1 MNIID
6 TSSGTTSINKSCGSI
21 KNIPL
26 FRTKGIQYQID
37 IHKFENIIF
46 QSISSVAFFNEFESL
61 KNKNVFSMGK
71 STQDYLL
78 KQGIK
83 SVCPSIPGSEELK
96 KLLSKNKKSG
106 NYLIVKGENG
116 LNEISNYLNSTN
128 KYVEEIN
135 CYKRFKL
142 ESYENVRNEFYDADA
157 IIFPSTYAFKIFFE
171 EIYSTKVKAKLFGIS
186 KRIIDYISSYDLDP
200 DFIDYFSKD
209 ITESIKDSI

>member
-1 MNIID
+1 
-6 TSSGTTSINKSCGSI
+6 
-21 KNIPL
+21 
-26 FRTKGIQYQID
+26 
-37 IHKFENIIF
+37 
-46 QSISSVAFFNEFESL
+46 
-61 KNKNVFSMGK
+61 MGK
-71 STQDYLL
+71 STQDYLS
-78 KQGIK
+78 KQGVK

-116 LNEISNYLNSTN
+116 LNEISNYLNSSN
-128 KYVEEIN
+128 ECVEEIN

-142 ESYENVRNEFYDADA
+142 ESYENVRNEFYNADA
-157 IIFPSTYAFKIFFE
+157 VIFPSTYAFKIFFE

-186 KRIIDYISSYDLDP
+186 KRIIDYISSYDLDS

>member
-6 TSSGTTSINKSCGSI
+6 TSSGNSSMHKSCGSI

-26 FRTKGIQYQID
+26 FKTKEIQYHID

-46 QSISSVAFFNEFESL
+46 QSISSAAFFNELDSL

-71 STQDYLL
+71 STQDYLS
-78 KQGIK
+78 KQGVK

-116 LNEISNYLNSTN
+116 LSETSNYLNSSN
-128 KYVEEIN
+128 EYVEEIN

-142 ESYENVRNEFYDADA
+142 ESYENVRNEFYNADA
-157 IIFPSTYAFKIFFE
+157 IIFPKHLCF
-171 EIYSTKVKAKLFGIS
+171 
-186 KRIIDYISSYDLDP
+186 
-200 DFIDYFSKD
+200 
-209 ITESIKDSI
+209 

>member
-26 FRTKGIQYQID
+26 FRTEGIQYQID

-46 QSISSVAFFNEFESL
+46 QSISSAAFFNEFESL

-71 STQDYLL
+71 STQDYLS
-78 KQGIK
+78 KQGVK

-116 LNEISNYLNSTN
+116 LNEISNYLNSSN
-128 KYVEEIN
+128 EYVEEIN

-186 KRIIDYISSYDLDP
+186 KRIIDYISSYNLDS

>member
-1 MNIID
+1 
-6 TSSGTTSINKSCGSI
+6 
-21 KNIPL
+21 
-26 FRTKGIQYQID
+26 
-37 IHKFENIIF
+37 
-46 QSISSVAFFNEFESL
+46 
-61 KNKNVFSMGK
+61 MGK
-71 STQDYLL
+71 STQDYLS

-96 KLLSKNKKSG
+96 KLLSKNKKGG

-116 LNEISNYLNSTN
+116 LNEILNYLNSSN
-128 KYVEEIN
+128 EYVEEIN

-186 KRIIDYISSYDLDP
+186 KRIIDYISSYDLDS

>member
-1 MNIID
+1 MH
-6 TSSGTTSINKSCGSI
+6 KSCGSI

-26 FRTKGIQYQID
+26 FKTKEIQYHID

-46 QSISSVAFFNEFESL
+46 QSMSSAAFFNELESL

-71 STQDYLL
+71 STQDYLS
-78 KQGIK
+78 KQGVK

-116 LNEISNYLNSTN
+116 LSETSNYLNSSN
-128 KYVEEIN
+128 EYVEEIN

-186 KRIIDYISSYDLDP
+186 KRIIDYISSYDLDS

>member
-1 MNIID
+1 MH
-6 TSSGTTSINKSCGSI
+6 KSCRSI

-26 FRTKGIQYQID
+26 FKTKEIQYHID

-46 QSISSVAFFNEFESL
+46 QSISSAAFFNELESL

-71 STQDYLL
+71 STQDYLS
-78 KQGIK
+78 KQGVK

-96 KLLSKNKKSG
+96 KLLSKNKKSS

-116 LNEISNYLNSTN
+116 LSEISNYLNSSN
-128 KYVEEIN
+128 EYVEEIN

-142 ESYENVRNEFYDADA
+142 ESYENVKNEFYDADA

-186 KRIIDYISSYDLDP
+186 KRIIDYISSYDLDS

>member
-1 MNIID
+1 MH
-6 TSSGTTSINKSCGSI
+6 KSCRSI

-26 FRTKGIQYQID
+26 FKTKEIQYHID

-46 QSISSVAFFNEFESL
+46 QSISSAAFFNELESL

-71 STQDYLL
+71 STQDYLS
-78 KQGIK
+78 KQGVK

-96 KLLSKNKKSG
+96 KLLSKNKKSS

-116 LNEISNYLNSTN
+116 LSEISNYLNSSN
-128 KYVEEIN
+128 EYVEEIN

-186 KRIIDYISSYDLDP
+186 KRIIDYISSYDLDS

>member
-6 TSSGTTSINKSCGSI
+6 TSSGNSSMHKSCGSI

-26 FRTKGIQYQID
+26 FKTKEIQYQID

-46 QSISSVAFFNEFESL
+46 QSISSAAFFDEFESL
-61 KNKNVFSMGK
+61 KNKNVFSMGR
-71 STQDYLL
+71 STQDYLS

-96 KLLSKNKKSG
+96 KLLSKNKRGG

-116 LNEISNYLNSTN
+116 LNEIFNYLISSNE
-128 KYVEEIN
+128 YVEEIN

-142 ESYENVRNEFYDADA
+142 ESYENIRNEFYDADA

-171 EIYSTKVKAKLFGIS
+171 EIYSTKIKAKLFGIS
-186 KRIIDYISSYDLDP
+186 KRIIDYISSYDLDS
-200 DFIDYFSKD
+200 DFIDYFSED
-209 ITESIKDSI
+209 IIELIKDSI

>member
-1 MNIID
+1 MH
-6 TSSGTTSINKSCGSI
+6 KSCGSI

-26 FRTKGIQYQID
+26 FKTKEIQYHID

-46 QSISSVAFFNEFESL
+46 QSISSAAFFNELDSL

-71 STQDYLL
+71 STQDYLS

-116 LNEISNYLNSTN
+116 LNEISNYLNSSN
-128 KYVEEIN
+128 EYVEEIN

-142 ESYENVRNEFYDADA
+142 ESYENVRNEFYNADA

-186 KRIIDYISSYDLDP
+186 KRITDYISSYDLDS

-209 ITESIKDSI
+209 ISESIKDSI

>member
-6 TSSGTTSINKSCGSI
+6 TISGNSSMHKSCGSI

-26 FRTKGIQYQID
+26 FRTMGIQYQID

-46 QSISSVAFFNEFESL
+46 QSTSSAAFFIEYESL

-71 STQDYLL
+71 STKDYLS
-78 KQGIK
+78 KQGVK
-83 SVCPSIPGSEELK
+83 SVCPSIPGSAELK
-96 KLLSKNKKSG
+96 KLLSKNKKGG

-116 LNEISNYLNSTN
+116 LNEILNYLNSSN
-128 KYVEEIN
+128 EYVEEIN

-142 ESYENVRNEFYDADA
+142 ENYENVRNEFYDADA

-186 KRIIDYISSYDLDP
+186 KRIIDYISSYDLDS

>member
-1 MNIID
+1 MH
-6 TSSGTTSINKSCGSI
+6 KSCGSI

-26 FRTKGIQYQID
+26 FKTKEIQYYID

-46 QSISSVAFFNEFESL
+46 QSMSSAAFFNELESL

-71 STQDYLL
+71 STQDYLS
-78 KQGIK
+78 KQGVK

-116 LNEISNYLNSTN
+116 LNEISNYLNSSN
-128 KYVEEIN
+128 EYVEEIN

-142 ESYENVRNEFYDADA
+142 ESYENVRNEFYNADA

-186 KRIIDYISSYDLDP
+186 KRITDYISSYDLDS

>member
-1 MNIID
+1 MH
-6 TSSGTTSINKSCGSI
+6 KSCRSI

-26 FRTKGIQYQID
+26 FKTKEIQYHID

-46 QSISSVAFFNEFESL
+46 QSISSAAFFNELESL

-71 STQDYLL
+71 STQDYLS
-78 KQGIK
+78 KQGVK

-96 KLLSKNKKSG
+96 KLLSKNKKSS

-116 LNEISNYLNSTN
+116 LSEISNYLNSSN
-128 KYVEEIN
+128 EYVEEIN

-142 ESYENVRNEFYDADA
+142 ESYENVKNEFYDADA
-157 IIFPSTYAFKIFFE
+157 IIFPSNYAFKIFFE

-186 KRIIDYISSYDLDP
+186 KRIIDYISSYDLDS

>member
-1 MNIID
+1 MH
-6 TSSGTTSINKSCGSI
+6 KSCRSI

-26 FRTKGIQYQID
+26 FKTKEIQYHID

-46 QSISSVAFFNEFESL
+46 QSISSAAFFNELESL

-71 STQDYLL
+71 STQDYLS

-116 LNEISNYLNSTN
+116 LNEISNYLNSSN
-128 KYVEEIN
+128 EYVEEIN

-186 KRIIDYISSYDLDP
+186 KRIIDYISSYDLDS

>member
-6 TSSGTTSINKSCGSI
+6 TSSGNSSMHKSCGSI

-26 FRTKGIQYQID
+26 FKTKEIQYQID

-46 QSISSVAFFNEFESL
+46 QSISSAAFFDEFESL
-61 KNKNVFSMGK
+61 KNKNVFSMGR
-71 STQDYLL
+71 STQDYLS

-96 KLLSKNKKSG
+96 KLLSKNKRGG
-106 NYLIVKGENG
+106 NYLIIKGENG
-116 LNEISNYLNSTN
+116 LNEIFNYLNSSN
-128 KYVEEIN
+128 EYVEEIN

-142 ESYENVRNEFYDADA
+142 ESYENIRNEFYDADA

-171 EIYSTKVKAKLFGIS
+171 EIYSTKIKAKLFGIS
-186 KRIIDYISSYDLDP
+186 KRIIDYISSYDLDS
-200 DFIDYFSKD
+200 DFIDYFSED
-209 ITESIKDSI
+209 ITELIKDSI

>member
-6 TSSGTTSINKSCGSI
+6 TSSGNSSMHKSCGSI

-26 FRTKGIQYQID
+26 FKTKEIQYQID

-46 QSISSVAFFNEFESL
+46 QSISSAAFFDEFESL
-61 KNKNVFSMGK
+61 KNKNVFSMGR
-71 STQDYLL
+71 STQDYLS

-96 KLLSKNKKSG
+96 KLLSKNKRGG
-106 NYLIVKGENG
+106 NYLIIKGENG
-116 LNEISNYLNSTN
+116 LNEIFNYLNSSN
-128 KYVEEIN
+128 EYVEEIN

-142 ESYENVRNEFYDADA
+142 ESYENIRNEFYDADA

-171 EIYSTKVKAKLFGIS
+171 EIYSTKIKAKFFGIS
-186 KRIIDYISSYDLDP
+186 KRIIDYISSYDLDS
-200 DFIDYFSKD
+200 DFIDYFSED
-209 ITESIKDSI
+209 ITELIKDSI

>member
-6 TSSGTTSINKSCGSI
+6 TSSGNSSMHKSCGSI

-26 FRTKGIQYQID
+26 FKTKEIQYQID

-46 QSISSVAFFNEFESL
+46 QSISSAAFFDEFESL
-61 KNKNVFSMGK
+61 KNKNVFSMGR
-71 STQDYLL
+71 STQDYLS

-96 KLLSKNKKSG
+96 KLLSKNKRGG

-116 LNEISNYLNSTN
+116 LNEIFNYLNSCN
-128 KYVEEIN
+128 EYVEEIN

-142 ESYENVRNEFYDADA
+142 ESYENIRNEFYDADA

-171 EIYSTKVKAKLFGIS
+171 EIYSTKIKAKLFGIS
-186 KRIIDYISSYDLDP
+186 KRIIDYISSYDLDS
-200 DFIDYFSKD
+200 DFIDYFSED
-209 ITESIKDSI
+209 ITELIKDSI

>member
-1 MNIID
+1 
-6 TSSGTTSINKSCGSI
+6 
-21 KNIPL
+21 
-26 FRTKGIQYQID
+26 
-37 IHKFENIIF
+37 
-46 QSISSVAFFNEFESL
+46 
-61 KNKNVFSMGK
+61 MGR
-71 STQDYLL
+71 STQDYLS

-142 ESYENVRNEFYDADA
+142 ESYENVRNEFYNADA

-186 KRIIDYISSYDLDP
+186 KRITDYISSYDLDS

>member
-6 TSSGTTSINKSCGSI
+6 TSSGNSSMHKSCGSI

-26 FRTKGIQYQID
+26 FKTKEIQYQID

-46 QSISSVAFFNEFESL
+46 QSISSAAFFDEFESL
-61 KNKNVFSMGK
+61 KNKNVFSMGR
-71 STQDYLL
+71 STQDYLS

-96 KLLSKNKKSG
+96 KLLSKNKRGG

-116 LNEISNYLNSTN
+116 LNEIFNYLNSSN
-128 KYVEEIN
+128 EYVEEIN

-142 ESYENVRNEFYDADA
+142 DSYENIRNEFYDADA

-171 EIYSTKVKAKLFGIS
+171 EIYSTKIKAKLFGIS
-186 KRIIDYISSYDLDP
+186 KRIIDYISSYDLDS
-200 DFIDYFSKD
+200 DFIDYFSED
-209 ITESIKDSI
+209 ITELIKDSI

>member
-1 MNIID
+1 MH
-6 TSSGTTSINKSCGSI
+6 KSCGSI

-26 FRTKGIQYQID
+26 FKTKEIQYQID

-46 QSISSVAFFNEFESL
+46 QSISSAAFFDEFESL
-61 KNKNVFSMGK
+61 KNKNVFSMGR
-71 STQDYLL
+71 STQDYLS

-96 KLLSKNKKSG
+96 KLLSKNKRGG

-116 LNEISNYLNSTN
+116 LNEIFNYLNSSN
-128 KYVEEIN
+128 EYVEEIN

-142 ESYENVRNEFYDADA
+142 ESYENIRNEFYDADA

-171 EIYSTKVKAKLFGIS
+171 EIYSTKIKAKLFGIS
-186 KRIIDYISSYDLDP
+186 KRIIDYISSYDLDS
-200 DFIDYFSKD
+200 DFIDYFSED
-209 ITESIKDSI
+209 ITELIKDSI

>member
-1 MNIID
+1 MH
-6 TSSGTTSINKSCGSI
+6 KSCRSI

-26 FRTKGIQYQID
+26 FKTKEIQYHID

-46 QSISSVAFFNEFESL
+46 QSISSAAFFNELESL

-71 STQDYLL
+71 STQDYLS
-78 KQGIK
+78 KQGVK

-116 LNEISNYLNSTN
+116 LNEISNYLNSSN
-128 KYVEEIN
+128 EYVEEIN

-186 KRIIDYISSYDLDP
+186 KRIIDYISSYDLDS

>member
-6 TSSGTTSINKSCGSI
+6 TSSGNSYMHKSCGSI

-26 FRTKGIQYQID
+26 FKTKEIQYQID
-37 IHKFENIIF
+37 VHKFENIIF
-46 QSISSVAFFNEFESL
+46 QSTSSAAFFIEYESL

-71 STQDYLL
+71 STKDYLS
-78 KQGIK
+78 KHGVK
-83 SVCPSIPGSEELK
+83 SVCPNIPGSEELK
-96 KLLSKNKKSG
+96 KLLSKNKKGG

-116 LNEISNYLNSTN
+116 LNEILNYLNSSN
-128 KYVEEIN
+128 EYVEEIN

-186 KRIIDYISSYDLDP
+186 NRIIDYISSYDLDS
-200 DFIDYFSKD
+200 DFIDYFSGD
-209 ITESIKDSI
+209 ISESIKESI

>member
-6 TSSGTTSINKSCGSI
+6 TSSGNSSMHKSCRSI

-26 FRTKGIQYQID
+26 FKTKEIQYHKD

-46 QSISSVAFFNEFESL
+46 QSISSAAFFNELESL

-71 STQDYLL
+71 STQDYLS
-78 KQGIK
+78 KQGVK
-83 SVCPSIPGSEELK
+83 SVCPSIPGSAELK
-96 KLLSKNKKSG
+96 KLLSKNKKGG

-116 LNEISNYLNSTN
+116 LNEISNYLNSSN
-128 KYVEEIN
+128 EYVEEIN

-142 ESYENVRNEFYDADA
+142 ESYENVKNEFYDADA
-157 IIFPSTYAFKIFFE
+157 IIFPSNYAFKIFFE
-171 EIYSTKVKAKLFGIS
+171 EIYSSKVKAKLFGIS
-186 KRIIDYISSYDLDP
+186 KRIIDYISSYDLDS

>member
-1 MNIID
+1 MH
-6 TSSGTTSINKSCGSI
+6 KSCGSI

-26 FRTKGIQYQID
+26 FKTKEIQYHID

-46 QSISSVAFFNEFESL
+46 QSISSAAFFNELDSL

-71 STQDYLL
+71 STQDYLS
-78 KQGIK
+78 KQGVK

-116 LNEISNYLNSTN
+116 LSEISNYLNSSN
-128 KYVEEIN
+128 EYVEEIN

-142 ESYENVRNEFYDADA
+142 ESYENVRNEFYNADA

-186 KRIIDYISSYDLDP
+186 KRITDYISSYDLDS

>member
-1 MNIID
+1 MH
-6 TSSGTTSINKSCGSI
+6 KSCGSI

-26 FRTKGIQYQID
+26 FKTKEIQYHID

-46 QSISSVAFFNEFESL
+46 QSMASAAFFNELESL

-71 STQDYLL
+71 STQDYLS
-78 KQGIK
+78 KQGVK

-116 LNEISNYLNSTN
+116 LNEISNYLNSSN
-128 KYVEEIN
+128 EYVEEIN

-186 KRIIDYISSYDLDP
+186 KRIIDYISSYNLDS

>member
-1 MNIID
+1 M
-6 TSSGTTSINKSCGSI
+6 SSA
-21 KNIPL
+21 
-26 FRTKGIQYQID
+26 
-37 IHKFENIIF
+37 
-46 QSISSVAFFNEFESL
+46 AFFIEYESL

-71 STQDYLL
+71 STKDYLS
-78 KQGIK
+78 KQGVK
-83 SVCPSIPGSEELK
+83 SVCPSIPGSAELK
-96 KLLSKNKKSG
+96 KLLSKNKKGG

-116 LNEISNYLNSTN
+116 LNEILNYLNSSN
-128 KYVEEIN
+128 EYVEEIN
-135 CYKRFKL
+135 CYKRIKL

-186 KRIIDYISSYDLDP
+186 KRIIDYISSYDLDS

>member
-1 MNIID
+1 MH
-6 TSSGTTSINKSCGSI
+6 KSCRSI

-26 FRTKGIQYQID
+26 FKTKEIQYQID

-46 QSISSVAFFNEFESL
+46 QSMSSAAFFNELESL

-71 STQDYLL
+71 STQDYLS
-78 KQGIK
+78 KQGVK

-96 KLLSKNKKSG
+96 KLLSKNKKSS

-116 LNEISNYLNSTN
+116 LSEISNYLNSSN
-128 KYVEEIN
+128 EYVEEIN

-186 KRIIDYISSYDLDP
+186 KRIIDYISSYDLDS

>member
-6 TSSGTTSINKSCGSI
+6 TSSGNSSMHKSCRSI

-26 FRTKGIQYQID
+26 FKTKEIQYHID

-46 QSISSVAFFNEFESL
+46 QSISSAAFFNELESL

-71 STQDYLL
+71 STQDYLS

-96 KLLSKNKKSG
+96 KLLSKNKKSS

-116 LNEISNYLNSTN
+116 LNEISNYLNSSN
-128 KYVEEIN
+128 EYVEEIN

-157 IIFPSTYAFKIFFE
+157 IIFPSTYAFKVFFE

-186 KRIIDYISSYDLDP
+186 KRIIDYISSYDLDS

>member
-1 MNIID
+1 MH
-6 TSSGTTSINKSCGSI
+6 KSCGSI

-26 FRTKGIQYQID
+26 FKTKEIQYHID

-46 QSISSVAFFNEFESL
+46 QSISSAAFFNELDSL
-61 KNKNVFSMGK
+61 KNKNVFSMGR
-71 STQDYLL
+71 STQDYLS

-96 KLLSKNKKSG
+96 KLLSKNKRGG

-116 LNEISNYLNSTN
+116 LNEIFNYLNSSN
-128 KYVEEIN
+128 EYVEEIN

-142 ESYENVRNEFYDADA
+142 ESYENVRNEFYNADA

-186 KRIIDYISSYDLDP
+186 KRITDYISSYDLDS

>member
-6 TSSGTTSINKSCGSI
+6 TSSGNSSMHKSCGSI

-26 FRTKGIQYQID
+26 FKTKEIQYHID

-46 QSISSVAFFNEFESL
+46 QSISSAAFFNELDSL

-71 STQDYLL
+71 STQDYLS
-78 KQGIK
+78 KQGVK
-83 SVCPSIPGSEELK
+83 SVCPSIPGSAELK
-96 KLLSKNKKSG
+96 KLLSKNKKGG

-116 LNEISNYLNSTN
+116 LNEILNYLNSSN
-128 KYVEEIN
+128 EYVEEIN

-142 ESYENVRNEFYDADA
+142 ESYEDVRNEFYYADA

-186 KRIIDYISSYDLDP
+186 KRITDYISSYDLDS

>member
-6 TSSGTTSINKSCGSI
+6 TSSGNSSMHKSCGSI

-46 QSISSVAFFNEFESL
+46 QSMSSAAFFVEYESL

-78 KQGIK
+78 KQGVK

-96 KLLSKNKKSG
+96 KLLSKNKGG

-116 LNEISNYLNSTN
+116 LNEIFNYLNSSN
-128 KYVEEIN
+128 EYVEEIN

-171 EIYSTKVKAKLFGIS
+171 EIYSTKVKARLFGIS
-186 KRIIDYISSYDLDP
+186 NRITDYISSYDLDS
-200 DFIDYFSKD
+200 DFIDYFSGD